1 MGDCQRNSGALD
13 VCIDPIPTF
22 PCSQGKECLCDD
34 CASPAIA
41 SNFNKPLV
49 LARLFSHFRLTHR
62 TEWRFTGFGNHETE
76 LLRSQEVALNFS
88 PLPPKFVIPTSVKGR
103 GNDGKLLLR

>member
-1 MGDCQRNSGALD
+1 MGDCQQYIAALD

-41 SNFNKPLV
+41 SNFNKPLGNERR
-49 LARLFSHFRLTHR
+49 ARRWPF
-62 TEWRFTGFGNHETE
+62 TESQCSGHW
-76 LLRSQEVALNFS
+76 LSALRSCDARAADFRILGLV
-88 PLPPKFVIPTSVKGR
+88 R
-103 GNDGKLLLR
+103 